1 MELECKELGESIA
14 KELAKSPQG
23 AAGLGNGPFP
33 LYVAQIAEV
42 SQAEQRCQEIHSEM
56 RELQDQLA
64 LVALVNDNIDVAE
77 VVASVTSDMNALGEE
92 LIRQVHFKFNVIQKL
107 YVTFSAVK
115 KYDTKQHVI
124 TCLFCFIYR
133 RQSVQQMLKLC
144 LHIRIHCC

>member
-1 MELECKELGESIA
+1 
-14 KELAKSPQG
+14 
-23 AAGLGNGPFP
+23 
-33 LYVAQIAEV
+33 
-42 SQAEQRCQEIHSEM
+42 M

-64 LVALVNDNIDVAE
+64 LVALVNDNIDVAEVVINECNLCNVNVVINVAE

-107 YVTFSAVK
+107 YVTFSAMK

-144 LHIRIHCC
+144 LNIRIHCC